1 MLTIYGSSVI
11 GFRYYLVES
20 GESGQITAWII
31 KVTAFFF
38 KVDNV
43 NSLAADV
50 RQVEKLDQEKGH
62 IMKTNVH
69 SLTPVPLQRNCKPK
83 KQAKK
88 NVDSIH
94 YIISKT
100 YTPLSNF
107 LCKASLRRRKKA
119 VTSQVSTQVAL
130 NHLHIIFQLAPD
142 FQAYEM

>member
-1 MLTIYGSSVI
+1 MLTIYGSSGI

-31 KVTAFFF
+31 KVTAFFLF
-38 KVDNV
+38 DNV
-43 NSLAADV
+43 NSLKADV

-88 NVDSIH
+88 MW
-94 YIISKT
+94 
-100 YTPLSNF
+100 
-107 LCKASLRRRKKA
+107 KAF
-119 VTSQVSTQVAL
+119 TT
-130 NHLHIIFQLAPD
+130 
-142 FQAYEM
+142 